1 MGSRASGKRR
11 VNVLVTGGSGF
22 LGLALCRALLAQ
34 GHQVTS
40 YQRHFSA
47 ELERLGIRQVL
58 GALNDADTLPV
69 AMKGQDAVLHNAAK
83 ASGWGAWDDYYQT
96 NVVGTQCIIALCL
109 ELGIRKLVYTSTPSV
124 VHDGHRPVAGGN
136 EADTPYARRFT
147 AHYPHTK
154 MLAERAVLAA
164 NSDLLATVALRPR
177 LIWGPGDTQL
187 LPRLVERARRG
198 RLRFI
203 GDGGNKMDCTYID
216 NVVQAHLL
224 ALGSATPGAA
234 CAGKAYFISN
244 GEPKPIR
251 EIVNGLL
258 GAAGAPL
265 VEKSLPFRLAYA
277 LGMACEGIWR
287 IARLNGEPPMT
298 RFLAEQ
304 LSTEHWYDCSAARR
318 DLGFVPEV
326 SFAEGL
332 LRLRASLNA
341 KVDV

>member
-1 MGSRASGKRR
+1 MK
-11 VNVLVTGGSGF
+11 VLVTGGSGF

-34 GHQVTS
+34 GHRVTS
-40 YQRHFSA
+40 YQRNFS
-47 ELERLGIRQVL
+47 ETLEQLGVRQVL
-58 GALNDADTLPV
+58 GALNDASKLAE
-69 AMKGQDAVLHNAAK
+69 AMHGQDAVLHNAAK
-83 ASGWGAWDDYYQT
+83 ASGWGYWDDFYRT
-96 NVVGTQCIIALCL
+96 NVVGTQCVIAGCL
-109 ELGIRKLVYTSTPSV
+109 QLGIRKLVYTSTPSV
-124 VHDGHRPVAGGN
+124 VHDGHKPVAGGN
-136 EADTPYARRFT
+136 EADTPYASRFT

-154 MLAERAVLAA
+154 MLAERAMLTA
-164 NSDLLATVALRPR
+164 NSDALATVALRPR

-187 LPRLVERARRG
+187 LPRLVDRARKG

-203 GDGGNKMDCTYID
+203 GDGSNKMDCSYID

-224 ALGSATPGAA
+224 ALHKAEPGAA

-251 EIVNGLL
+251 DIVNGLL

-265 VEKSLPFRLAYA
+265 VGKTLPFRLAYA
-277 LGMACEGIWR
+277 LGSVCEDLWR
-287 IARLNGEPPMT
+287 FARLDGEPPMT

-318 DLGFVPEV
+318 DLGYVPEV

-332 LRLRASLNA
+332 RRLRASLNA

>member
-1 MGSRASGKRR
+1 MK
-11 VNVLVTGGSGF
+11 VLVTGGSGF

-40 YQRHFSA
+40 YQRHISA
-47 ELERLGIRQVL
+47 PLERLGVRQVL
-58 GALNDADTLPV
+58 GALNDASKLAE
-69 AMKGQDAVLHNAAK
+69 AMHGQDAVLHNAAK
-83 ASGWGAWDDYYQT
+83 ASGWGDWDDFYRT
-96 NVVGTQCIIALCL
+96 NVVGTQCVIAGCL
-109 ELGIRKLVYTSTPSV
+109 QLGIRKLVYTSTPSV
-124 VHDGHRPVAGGN
+124 VHDGHKPVAGGN
-136 EADTPYARRFT
+136 EADTPYASRFT

-154 MLAERAVLAA
+154 MLAERAMLTA
-164 NSDLLATVALRPR
+164 NSETLATVALRPR

-187 LPRLVERARRG
+187 LPRLVDRARKG

-203 GDGGNKMDCTYID
+203 GDGSNKMDCSYID

-224 ALGSATPGAA
+224 ALHKAEPGAA

-251 EIVNGLL
+251 DIVNGLL

-265 VEKSLPFRLAYA
+265 VGKTLPFRLAYA
-277 LGMACEGIWR
+277 LGSVCEGLWR
-287 IARLNGEPPMT
+287 FARLDGEPPMT

-304 LSTEHWYDCSAARR
+304 LSTAHWYDCSAARR
-318 DLGFVPEV
+318 DLGYVPEV